1 MKGDSCGFLHQ
12 LDPQR
17 MPVCRAVLKY
27 GVCKEPDCLF
37 KHSLDDVKECNM
49 FKLGFCIYGN
59 NCRYKHTKLPG
70 LMRHALVT
78 IPMMTDTQEIVRL

>member
-70 LMRHALVT
+70 RVQF
-78 IPMMTDTQEIVRL
+78 MTWWY